1 MTENT
6 VLDKNTSSIIKFKD
20 ETGNNYP
27 ERKSKRLLDLCDSIS
42 DGDWIESKDQ
52 SESGIRL
59 IQTGN
64 IGIGIF
70 YDKGD
75 KAKYISEKTFKQLH
89 CKEVVCGD
97 ILVSRLPDPAGRCC
111 IIPDTISEKMITAVD
126 CTIIRVGKNISSKYI
141 LQYMCCEKYFSNVQA
156 LLAGGTRQ
164 RISRKN
170 LEKISIPV
178 PCLEEQEKIASFLT
192 SIDNIISTQESKI
205 STLETYNRG
214 LLNDIFERKIKFKN
228 EDGEKYPNWEEKP
241 LSEEFP
247 FIRNGFV
254 GIVTDHFSD
263 KEHGI
268 RYIEGTNI
276 HNGRID
282 DNVEVYVTKEFHQKH
297 KKNELKSDDIVMV
310 QSGHVGDCAVVG
322 SKYAGSNCHA
332 LIIMSNGGK
341 VDSRYVAKYFLS
353 DVGKKNLEIL
363 KTGNTV
369 KHILSSDMNK
379 FRLPFPCLEEQQK
392 IADCLSA
399 IDKVVE
405 QEKVYLEQLKTIKK
419 GLLQQMFV

>member
-214 LLNDIFERKIKFKN
+214 LISKIFKQEIRFKDN
-228 EDGEKYPNWEEKP
+228 NGN
-241 LSEEFP
+241 EFP
-247 FIRNGFV
+247 DWKEKTLTEVCNFINGKAHENAIEENGTYIVVNSKFISSD
-254 GIVTDHFSD
+254 GIV
-263 KEHGI
+263 
-268 RYIEGTNI
+268 
-276 HNGRID
+276 
-282 DNVEVYVTKEFHQKH
+282 
-297 KKNELKSDDIVMV
+297 KKYSNSQIVPLYKRDIVMV
-310 QSGHVGDCAVVG
+310 
-322 SKYAGSNCHA
+322 
-332 LIIMSNGGK
+332 M
-341 VDSRYVAKYFLS
+341 S
-353 DVGKKNLEIL
+353 DVPNGKAIAKCYLIEC
-363 KTGNTV
+363 
-369 KHILSSDMNK
+369 DNK
-379 FRLPFPCLEEQQK
+379 FTLNQRICALRTNQNPYFIKMQVNRNPYYLKFDDGVKQTNLRKEDVLKCPLQLPCLEEQEK
-392 IADCLSA
+392 IANFLTSLDNVLL
-399 IDKVVE
+399 E
-405 QEKVYLEQLKTIKK
+405 EKNYLEYLKTIKK

>member
-1 MTENT
+1 
-6 VLDKNTSSIIKFKD
+6 
-20 ETGNNYP
+20 
-27 ERKSKRLLDLCDSIS
+27 
-42 DGDWIESKDQ
+42 
-52 SESGIRL
+52 
-59 IQTGN
+59 
-64 IGIGIF
+64 
-70 YDKGD
+70 
-75 KAKYISEKTFKQLH
+75 
-89 CKEVVCGD
+89 
-97 ILVSRLPDPAGRCC
+97 
-111 IIPDTISEKMITAVD
+111 
-126 CTIIRVGKNISSKYI
+126 
-141 LQYMCCEKYFSNVQA
+141 MCCEKYFSNVQA

-399 IDKVVE
+399 IDKMLE

>member
-1 MTENT
+1 MGYYDKFLYENAITWTTDGANAGT
-6 VLDKNTSSIIKFKD
+6 VNFREGKFYCTNVCGVLLNKDGYANKCIAEII
-20 ETGNNYP
+20 GCI
-27 ERKSKRLLDLCDSIS
+27 SKRYVSYVGNPKLMNNVM
-42 DGDWIESKDQ
+42 
-52 SESGIRL
+52 SEIPIL
-59 IQTGN
+59 I
-64 IGIGIF
+64 
-70 YDKGD
+70 
-75 KAKYISEKTFKQLH
+75 
-89 CKEVVCGD
+89 
-97 ILVSRLPDPAGRCC
+97 
-111 IIPDTISEKMITAVD
+111 
-126 CTIIRVGKNISSKYI
+126 
-141 LQYMCCEKYFSNVQA
+141 
-156 LLAGGTRQ
+156 
-164 RISRKN
+164 
-170 LEKISIPV
+170 
-178 PCLEEQEKIASFLT
+178 PCLKEQEKIASFLT
-192 SIDNIISTQESKI
+192 SIDNLISTQESNI
-205 STLETYNRG
+205 SILETYNRG
-214 LLNDIFERKIKFKN
+214 LLNDIFTRKIKFKN

-241 LSEEFP
+241 LSEEFL

-282 DNVEVYVTKEFHQKH
+282 DNVEVYVTEEFHQKH
-297 KKNELKSDDIVMV
+297 KKNELKADDIVMV

-341 VDSRYVAKYFLS
+341 VDSHYVAKYFLS
-353 DVGKKNLEIL
+353 DVGKKKLEIL

-392 IADCLSA
+392 IAGCLSA